1 MAIDLDLMHPD
12 ADDTAATLAA
22 LEDLL
27 TDPDLS
33 SEAVHIKCLER
44 LDGPAVSVALARL
57 RRQQQPNS
65 ITASEG

>member
-1 MAIDLDLMHPD
+1 MIRDLDIQAD
-12 ADDTAATLAA
+12 AEDAAETLAA

-44 LDGPAVSVALARL
+44 LDSPAVACALARL
-57 RRQQQPNS
+57 RRQSQPQP
-65 ITASEG
+65 SER